1 MAAERILVIED
12 EPGARTALES
22 LLAEEGYTVCTAENG
37 RAGLERIDDFHPD
50 TIVCDFYLPDI
61 DGLTVLR
68 QARIASRDGITFIF
82 VTGGC
87 GGDEAESRLRQEA
100 DFFFHKPLDLSRLRR
115 VLQRPSRPHLQG
127 RVHLN
132 HAFQRKGASNGRV

>member
-12 EPGARTALES
+12 EPGARTALGS
-22 LLAEEGYTVCTAENG
+22 LLTDEGYTVCTAENG

-68 QARIASRDGITFIF
+68 QARVAAQEGITFIF

-87 GGDEAESRLRQEA
+87 GGDEAESTLREEA
-100 DFFFHKPLDLSRLRR
+100 DFFFHKPLDLSRLRC
-115 VLQRPSRPHLQG
+115 VLQHRSRPNMRS
-127 RVHLN
+127 RVHVN
-132 HAFQRKGASNGRV
+132 HAFHRKGASNGRL